1 MNNRKTLKLA
11 AVIDGPGWNFSSW
24 RHPDTP
30 ADAGENIDF
39 FIKQAQLVEQAKF
52 ETLFLYD
59 VSHVGPGNIPY
70 YLSMFEGGTLM
81 SALAMKTERIGLS
94 LTASTSYTDPYNLAR
109 QVLSLDKI
117 SKGRASLNAITSNP
131 GGMVNFSRG
140 HLGKADQYPMHEEF
154 LEILLSLWDTYEDDA
169 FPRDKESGLFLNP
182 RKMHPINYRGKYFS
196 VDGPLNISRSVQGRP
211 VLYMAGSSPTFVDL
225 ATSYTDGVF
234 MAGSSFEETL
244 SLANAL
250 TAKLVEKGRQPAD
263 FVRSVA
269 QNPIVG
275 RTDAEAYA
283 KYQAIRALGP
293 YSHRPVPLFM
303 GSAERIANE
312 IQKWYEAGA
321 IDMLMIQQDHPYG
334 IQDFIELVVPILQE
348 RSIFHTE
355 YEAQT
360 LRGNLEL
367 PKPAFRTI

>member
-1 MNNRKTLKLA
+1 
-11 AVIDGPGWNFSSW
+11 
-24 RHPDTP
+24 
-30 ADAGENIDF
+30 
-39 FIKQAQLVEQAKF
+39 
-52 ETLFLYD
+52 
-59 VSHVGPGNIPY
+59 
-70 YLSMFEGGTLM
+70 
-81 SALAMKTERIGLS
+81 
-94 LTASTSYTDPYNLAR
+94 
-109 QVLSLDKI
+109 
-117 SKGRASLNAITSNP
+117 
-131 GGMVNFSRG
+131 
-140 HLGKADQYPMHEEF
+140 
-154 LEILLSLWDTYEDDA
+154 
-169 FPRDKESGLFLNP
+169 
-182 RKMHPINYRGKYFS
+182 
-196 VDGPLNISRSVQGRP
+196 

-244 SLANAL
+244 SLTNAL

-283 KYQAIRALGP
+283 KYQAIRSLGP

-321 IDMLMIQQDHPYG
+321 IDMLMVQQDHPYG

-348 RSIFHTE
+348 RGLFHTE

-360 LRGNLEL
+360 LRENLEL